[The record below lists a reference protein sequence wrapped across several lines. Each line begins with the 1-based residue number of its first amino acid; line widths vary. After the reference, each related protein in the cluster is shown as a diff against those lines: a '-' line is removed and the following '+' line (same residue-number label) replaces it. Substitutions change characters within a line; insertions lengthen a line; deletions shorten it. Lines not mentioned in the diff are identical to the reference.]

1 MSDPMRIAIFAW
13 DVPEA
18 NVITSRVLAEY
29 PGQIVGII
37 KSRRVH
43 RSHSNGAAIKEL
55 YRRSG
60 DFFLAKLLELA
71 MLPLAS
77 LLPRALARRPRTEP
91 LRRMARSHGLKVHS
105 TNNINSPGMRKLV
118 AEWAPDLL
126 VSIYMN
132 QLFESDLL
140 AMSRLGTINVHP
152 SLLPRH
158 RGMAP
163 YVWAMSA
170 GDSQTGVTVHW
181 IDDEQLDKGDVIAQ
195 QATPI
200 FANES
205 AVSLAFRCADIGA
218 QMMVQAIEQ
227 IGSGQQPRHRQ
238 NHNQGSYH
246 GWPDRSCLQQ
256 CKQHGHRY
264 FAIRDMW
271 REMSRAA

>member
-1 MSDPMRIAIFAW
+1 MSDPMRIVIFTW

-18 NVITSRVLAEY
+18 NVITSRVLADFS
-29 PGQIVGII
+29 GQIVGII
-37 KSRRVH
+37 KSRRFH
-43 RSHSNGAAIKEL
+43 RSHRNGPAIKYL
-55 YRRSG
+55 YKRSG
-60 DFFLAKLLELA
+60 DFFVAKLLELA
-71 MLPLAS
+71 ILPVVS
-77 LLPRALARRPRTEP
+77 LVPRVIGLRPRTQP
-91 LRRMARSHGLKVHS
+91 LRRMARSHGLQVHS

-118 AEWAPDLL
+118 AEWAPDLS

-132 QLFESDLL
+132 QLFESELL

-152 SLLPRH
+152 SLLPQH

-181 IDDEQLDKGDVIAQ
+181 IDDEQLDKGDVVDQ

-200 FANES
+200 FPNES
-205 AVSLAFRCADIGA
+205 AVSLAFRCAEMGA
-218 QMMVQAIEQ
+218 QMMVRAIER
-227 IGSGQQPRHRQ
+227 IESGQQPRQPQ
-238 NHNQGSYH
+238 NHDQGSYH

-256 CKQHGHRY
+256 CKQRGHRY
-264 FAIRDMW
+264 FAISDMW